1 MKKKTI
7 LICCIVLVA
16 AVAAAF
22 LRITA
27 FSTKSTEKGEKS
39 FSAFFDE
46 KKISYSD
53 CNVSN
58 GVLAVDLCSSGEGRC
73 TQEDIKA
80 IQAIYDAVHTPG
92 ILGEVNSVNITIRD
106 IHGAVIF
113 NECRNDVAT
122 PLEGETLVRAEATQ
136 MTMQEK
142 NTVTDYARSLA
153 AAYPVS
159 IDAATVE
166 QVEGRPGNKIALE
179 LSSSNGDPSFV
190 NAIYS
195 ALAEYARTN
204 EKITQCEII
213 LCDADGGCA
222 IYASG
227 DFQYGDYIAWV
238 SPEMEDSF
246 VAAEGPMPI
255 NE

>member
-1 MKKKTI
+1 MKKKSI
-7 LICCIVLVA
+7 LICCVVLV
-16 AVAAAF
+16 VAAAA
-22 LRITA
+22 A
-27 FSTKSTEKGEKS
+27 FVGIAAFGSRAAEDGEKS
-39 FSAFFDE
+39 FSAFLAE
-46 KKISYSD
+46 KKISCSD
-53 CNVSN
+53 CNVTD
-58 GVLAVDLCSSGEGRC
+58 GVLTVALCSSGEGRC

-80 IQAIYDAVHTPG
+80 IASIYDAVRAQGTS
-92 ILGEVNSVNITIRD
+92 ERVSSVNITIRD

-142 NTVTDYARSLA
+142 NTVMDYARSLA